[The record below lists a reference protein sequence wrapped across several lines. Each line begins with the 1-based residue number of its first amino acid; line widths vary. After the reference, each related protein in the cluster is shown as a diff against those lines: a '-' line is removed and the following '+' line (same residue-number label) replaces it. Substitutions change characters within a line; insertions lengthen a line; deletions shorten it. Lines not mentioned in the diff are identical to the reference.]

1 MNVLVLLET
10 ATDLLTKAMNH
21 VTLFVNIAAKNRA
34 WKFLTRHCGISALV
48 LNGYNGVFCSQIQ
61 QICALIFRSKYT
73 AASYT

>member
-34 WKFLTRHCGISALV
+34 WKFSTRHCGISARW
-48 LNGYNGVFCSQIQ
+48 F
-61 QICALIFRSKYT
+61 
-73 AASYT
+73 